1 MSETKYIG
9 AMCEIK
15 FIEHEDYEHEESE
28 LNKILNVFIKFGDW
42 LDDYDFTEEEYRIDE
57 SVFFYC
63 KDKEELEEL
72 YNQEFVE
79 DFVILSYEL
88 VEETA

>member
-63 KDKEELEEL
+63 KDKEELEQL
-72 YNQEFVE
+72 YNQELVE

>member
-63 KDKEELEEL
+63 KDMEELEEL
-72 YNQEFVE
+72 YSASAVE
-79 DFVILSYEL
+79 DFVIVSYEL
-88 VEETA
+88 VEETV